1 MQIKRK
7 DFQVDYTNSNF
18 LRVNFRARTPCKAK
32 VRCFCGV
39 KIRDEIWTDI
49 YYFKDSDNWVI
60 QNKNNDL
67 KFSFKKYS
75 HED

>member
-1 MQIKRK
+1 
-7 DFQVDYTNSNF
+7 
-18 LRVNFRARTPCKAK
+18 VNFRARTACKAK
-32 VRCFCGV
+32 VKGFCGV